1 MTDPA
6 LDVARAA
13 HAARELR
20 WLLLSPP
27 LLDTASGAHP
37 AVVQRFS
44 DAERPA
50 IAAWLDEL
58 ERHPEP
64 LRRFVH
70 PSRPSVA
77 TPDVRWRAPSPR
89 LGRRAERLME
99 FFLREGPTHR
109 LVAANVA
116 LRSAPQG
123 ERHTRT
129 TIGEIDFLLQDAQG
143 RRWQWELAV
152 KFYLCTARGTHA
164 APADFIG
171 PDRIDSLATKLH
183 KMFDRQLRHTPPEPW
198 DAQAWTPAA
207 CTRGRLFYRWGD
219 AVPLTPGVAANHLR
233 GGWIER
239 ERLGDIPDADRP
251 IWQAVTRSDW
261 MAPPLAHGALPAQ
274 TLVEIGRAID
284 AQPISPGHPNPTA
297 TLVVR
302 LDADAASTTPGGE
315 PLFIVSPV

>member
-6 LDVARAA
+6 IDAARAA
-13 HAARELR
+13 HAARELH

-44 DAERPA
+44 DAERQA

-58 ERHPEP
+58 DRHPEP
-64 LRRFVH
+64 LLRFVH
-70 PSRPSVA
+70 PSRPSEA
-77 TPDVRWRAPSPR
+77 AADVRWRAPSPR

-123 ERHTRT
+123 ERQTRT

-143 RRWQWELAV
+143 VRWQWELAV
-152 KFYLCTARGTHA
+152 KFYLCTASGAHA

-198 DAQAWTPAA
+198 EAQSWTPAA

-219 AVPLTPGVAANHLR
+219 AVPVTPGVAADHLR

-239 ERLGDIPDADRP
+239 ERLGEIPDADRP

-261 MAPPLAHGALPAQ
+261 MAPPLAQGSLPAQ
-274 TLVEIGRAID
+274 TLAEIGRTID
-284 AQPISPGHPNPTA
+284 ARALSPGHPNPTA
-297 TLVVR
+297 TLVIR
-302 LDADAASTTPGGE
+302 LDADEASGLPGRE